1 MNGANP
7 MSSPA
12 PLYSPATQPVEHLAE
27 RVARGE
33 LRPDQARA
41 LAAAP
46 DVSARLDL
54 AYTQS
59 VASLIHHLTKI
70 GRGEPALVVA
80 EVLLAAVQALPDNAA
95 GSALRAPGELA
106 YIEGVQ
112 SALRDKP
119 DWRRYRT
126 AGAVGARLLRR
137 AHRLGDAQLA
147 RWTHNILGELHFQPL
162 VAPYAGGGSWPAAIG
177 AWYRRGG
184 EISGKARPFPPP
196 AVAFANALRHFR
208 RAARGAPD
216 EDRCWALKG
225 QVQALEWLQR
235 VRGTSHAEEIA
246 ALAAEALPLIDPR
259 EDLAGISYLMNL
271 RQQAGHPIDAEV
283 FKRALAVP
291 VQELIDRAG
300 PAATVTA
307 HLNLAHLV
315 EPLDAKLALALV
327 ERAAPAVE
335 QAQDPNVLA
344 RHCNALI
351 GTLIATLSTDA
362 IDNSAGTLAA
372 ARGLSA
378 RAGAEE
384 WPVPRVVGA
393 LLALAR
399 DCPARN
405 EEIEGLK
412 LLETAEQVF
421 PDPFNAYPAAM
432 KFWRMTLWS
441 GEGVNNANAGRLRE
455 AMASYANALR
465 FAVPLGM
472 REFALQQLKYLVDVG
487 LRDEGAL
494 LLEFVGA
501 LFDLGLKLEI
511 ALGAE
516 GVEQLQA
523 LTAHLIERQLAS
535 GTINS
540 NVLHLTF
547 QVAKAR
553 RFSAARRVGA
563 ARSLPADETSA
574 ALLAQIAALR
584 AEVPLADEGTGP
596 GSRIDRTR
604 RLLAFARDGVPAAG
618 ANALERLTNL
628 QARFDARLERRLAAH
643 SDVREAEL
651 FGLEDLRARLPE
663 RTALLQLFLGEY
675 GGKSAVFTLLAARNG
690 TWAVVTPTD
699 RPLLVELREAERS
712 DRAYV
717 YEEDV
722 YLTRSALLD
731 ESLTEAQLGEFL
743 HAAGGAFLH
752 GGIGGALDELKK
764 AGCDHLLVVPHGPF
778 HFAPLQLFARGE
790 RLLADEWNVTV
801 LPSIELL
808 RPGAE
813 EQAPPVPPRAGIAA
827 FGLGFAGTDNA
838 YGLSEL
844 PDAVD
849 EARRVAK
856 AFGAEARVDAQAT
869 ESAVLAALAQ
879 ARYVHLA
886 THGAMNLDAPS
897 FQYVVAAPA
906 AGGDGLLFAHELLG
920 ADLRGVQLVS
930 LSACETALGRIDRAD
945 NPRGLPAALLLAGV
959 ETIAGTLWE
968 VAGDVAR
975 AFFVALYRAL
985 AAGGGRGASFRAAQ
999 LEVRRRFPHP
1009 RDWGAFYLLGAWE

>member
-1 MNGANP
+1 MAN
-7 MSSPA
+7 PA
-12 PLYSPATQPVEHLAE
+12 PLYSPVTQPVEHLAE

-33 LRPDQARA
+33 LRLDQARA

-46 DVSARLDL
+46 GITARLDL
-54 AYTQS
+54 GYTQS
-59 VASLIHHLTKI
+59 VAQLIHHLTKI

-80 EVLLAAVQALPDNAA
+80 DVLLAAVQSLPDDAA
-95 GSALRAPGELA
+95 GSKLRAPGELA
-106 YIEGVQ
+106 YIESVQ
-112 SALRDKP
+112 SALREKP
-119 DWRRYRT
+119 DWRNYRA

-147 RWTHNILGELHFQPL
+147 RWAHNILGELHFQPL

-291 VQELIDRAG
+291 VQELIDRSG

-307 HLNLAHLV
+307 HLNLAHLI
-315 EPLDAKLALALV
+315 EPLDARLALALI

-335 QAQDPNVLA
+335 QAQDANVLA

-351 GTLIATLSTDA
+351 GTLVATLSTDA
-362 IDNSAGTLAA
+362 IDNGAGTLAA
-372 ARGLSA
+372 ARGLRA
-378 RAGAEE
+378 RAEAEQ
-384 WPVPRVVGA
+384 WSVPRVVGA
-393 LLALAR
+393 LLALVR

-412 LLETAEQVF
+412 LLETAQQVF

-432 KFWRMTLWS
+432 NFWRMTLWS
-441 GEGVNNANAGRLRE
+441 GEGVNNANAGKLRE

-465 FAVPLGM
+465 LAVPLGL
-472 REFALQQLKYLVDVG
+472 REFALQQLKYLVDIG

-494 LLEFVGA
+494 LLEFVGV

-516 GVEQLQA
+516 GAEQLQMLA
-523 LTAHLIERQLAS
+523 THLTERQVAT
-535 GTINS
+535 GEINT
-540 NVLHLTF
+540 NVLHFTW

-553 RFSAARRVGA
+553 RFSAALRVGA
-563 ARSLPADETSA
+563 ARALPGDETSA
-574 ALLAQIAALR
+574 TLLAQIAALR
-584 AEVPLADEGTGP
+584 TEVPLAEEGTGP

-604 RLLAFARDGVPAAG
+604 RLLAFARDGIPAAG
-618 ANALERLTNL
+618 ATALERMTNL
-628 QARFDARLERRLAAH
+628 QARFDARLERRLAAQ
-643 SDVREAEL
+643 SDVRESEL

-663 RTALLQLFLGEY
+663 RTALLQIFLGEY
-675 GGKSAVFTLLAARNG
+675 AGKSAVHSLLAARKG
-690 TWAVVTPTD
+690 TWAAVTPED
-699 RPLLVELREAERS
+699 RPLLVEFREAERS
-712 DRAYV
+712 ERAYA

-752 GGIGGALDELKK
+752 GNVGAALDELKK
-764 AGCDHLLVVPHGPF
+764 TGCDHLLVVPHGPF
-778 HFAPLQLFARGE
+778 HFAPLQLFARGK

-808 RPGAE
+808 RPRADDGADKP
-813 EQAPPVPPRAGIAA
+813 ARAGVAA
-827 FGLGFAGTDNA
+827 FGLGFAGPENV
-838 YGLSEL
+838 YGLGAL
-844 PDAVD
+844 PEAVD

-879 ARYVHLA
+879 ARYLHLA

-897 FQYVVAAPA
+897 FQYVVVAPA

-959 ETIAGTLWE
+959 ETIVGTLWE

-1009 RDWGAFYLLGAWE
+1009 RDWGAFYLLGGWD